1 MLKVSGL
8 SVAYGPIQAVR
19 DVSFEVRQG
28 ELVSLLGSNGAGKST
43 TLRAISGLI
52 RANSGSVTIEGRDL
66 LALAPSARV
75 SCGIAHVPEG
85 RRVFASMSVFENLAL
100 GGYTISGSAMDETL
114 EAVLDLFPLLRERR
128 QQMSGTLSGGEQQML
143 AIGRALM
150 SRPKLLMMDEPTMGL
165 SPKMVDVILAKI
177 DDIRRQG
184 TTVLMVEQN
193 ALDAIRMSTRVYVM
207 RTGGVVFEGAGD
219 ALTPDII
226 KSLYLG

>member
-52 RANSGSVTIEGRDL
+52 RASSGSVTIEGRDL

-100 GGYTISGSAMDETL
+100 GGYITPGSTMDETL
-114 EAVLDLFPLLRERR
+114 ETVLDLFPLLRERR

-207 RTGGVVFEGAGD
+207 RTGCVVFEGAGD
-219 ALTPDII
+219 TLTPDII

>member
-43 TLRAISGLI
+43 TLRAVSGLI
-52 RANSGSVTIEGRDL
+52 RASSGSVTIEGRNL

-100 GGYTISGSAMDETL
+100 GGYTVPGLAMEETL
-114 EAVLDLFPLLRERR
+114 GAVFDLFPLLRERR
-128 QQMSGTLSGGEQQML
+128 NQTGGTLSGGEQQML

-150 SRPKLLMMDEPTMGL
+150 SRPKLLIMDEPTMGL

-184 TTVLMVEQN
+184 TTILMVEQN
-193 ALDAIRMSTRVYVM
+193 AMDAIRMSSRVYVM
-207 RTGGVVFEGAGD
+207 RTGGIVFEGAGD

-226 KSLYLG
+226 KALYLG

>member
-52 RANSGSVTIEGRDL
+52 PANSGSVIIEGRNL

-100 GGYTISGSAMDETL
+100 GGYITSGSKMDETL
-114 EAVLDLFPLLRERR
+114 ETVLDLFPLLRERR

-219 ALTPDII
+219 TLTPDII